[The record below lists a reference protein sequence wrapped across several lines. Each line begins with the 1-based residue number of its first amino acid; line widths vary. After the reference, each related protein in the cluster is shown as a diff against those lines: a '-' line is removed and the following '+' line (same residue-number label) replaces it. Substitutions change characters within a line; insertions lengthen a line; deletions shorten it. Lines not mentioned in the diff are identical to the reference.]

1 MNTYLETAIAVILVI
16 VIFSIIAYVVQEL
29 IAANL
34 QYRGKM
40 LRNSLQVLLDGEANT
55 SAFVDKIY
63 NHPQVKKLKE
73 NNDRLPSYV
82 PAANF
87 ALAIIDEVAKSRKTT
102 LTDLFTDFKNGINA
116 FTGTNEDLKILLQ
129 DYVNTSKDLKRAER
143 KY

>member
-116 FTGTNEDLKILLQ
+116 FTGLMRI
-129 DYVNTSKDLKRAER
+129 
-143 KY
+143 